1 MVTIMKYKKRKIY
14 HTIYIK
20 VFSDRTVS
28 YLTFSP
34 DDVTK
39 TTNNETEFTELRRF
53 FEENYQIRVQ
63 EISVL
68 KCKNFRICQSPLGFS
83 IYHTYKIM

>member
-1 MVTIMKYKKRKIY
+1 MKYKKRKIH

-39 TTNNETEFTELRRF
+39 TTNNETDFTELRRF
-53 FEENYQIRVQ
+53 FEENY
-63 EISVL
+63 
-68 KCKNFRICQSPLGFS
+68 
-83 IYHTYKIM
+83 